1 MKSFKPLN
9 KSYISIFLITFIA
22 SSLRLYTINVSAK
35 PDEPQ
40 YFFWYGVMPWKDLL
54 FDYISTG
61 HKTMVVVLWR
71 WASFIFGE
79 SEIVLRSSS
88 WVPGILVIPLLYQFT
103 VHIFR
108 SKPAGLLAA
117 LLLTFS
123 YPHLVQSQFT
133 SGYALSAFLALLIIY
148 SAAKLTE
155 TNNLISWGMIL
166 FLSGFSFVLTNPGN
180 AFFLPGATF
189 FYLIVCWQKNPGLKN
204 YFTFYFLKRFSAF
217 LILAVVS
224 LSYILTILP
233 GLKKGV
239 LIYQRYEMSLGRNP
253 FWSLDNFTKALSE
266 LSEPWGLGIYLLM
279 GYGFVVLKLHKKLLP
294 FLLLFLIPI
303 VIYIS
308 NKVSP
313 PSRTLFYWLPFIFIL
328 ISIALVNIFA
338 RLKNILPK
346 VFYITAITICSALVF
361 VPVYPIFKEY
371 YQSNMLKNDIK
382 MAEARVARKFLETK
396 TPKNHLVILPTVNL
410 VLDHYL
416 FDWIEANNVNVLKSG
431 NLQGIIFLGSE
442 RRKKK
447 SSREHLT
454 IIDERDKK
462 TKVTKPIYE
471 LFKKIPGINFYRYP
485 GNINRFSPKVADPDF
500 ETNLFP
506 MLSGVLN
513 IDFLGG
519 IDSVI
524 GEKSV
529 RITKKIETRILL
541 NFTSS
546 PTSPLELS
554 IMKDSSFLLL
564 TYLEKYDQS
573 SFFSLKNLVGKTQAP
588 KEFGTS
594 YYLNY
599 SRDLFSTKGSKII
612 GRRRFPM
619 EWHHDNIYRI
629 PLKRANSF
637 WQIRL
642 MLIPTNKGKYRIIEV
657 LSLLSNEAYFDGI
670 QTYLLAPS

>member
-447 SSREHLT
+447 S
-454 IIDERDKK
+454 
-462 TKVTKPIYE
+462 
-471 LFKKIPGINFYRYP
+471 
-485 GNINRFSPKVADPDF
+485 
-500 ETNLFP
+500 
-506 MLSGVLN
+506 
-513 IDFLGG
+513 
-519 IDSVI
+519 
-524 GEKSV
+524 
-529 RITKKIETRILL
+529 
-541 NFTSS
+541 
-546 PTSPLELS
+546 
-554 IMKDSSFLLL
+554 
-564 TYLEKYDQS
+564 
-573 SFFSLKNLVGKTQAP
+573 P
-588 KEFGTS
+588 KEFLTT
-594 YYLNY
+594 LKNNI
-599 SRDLFSTKGSKII
+599 FSITLKKLLDDEFKITKP
-612 GRRRFPM
+612 F
-619 EWHHDNIYRI
+619 
-629 PLKRANSF
+629 
-637 WQIRL
+637 
-642 MLIPTNKGKYRIIEV
+642 
-657 LSLLSNEAYFDGI
+657 
-670 QTYLLAPS
+670 